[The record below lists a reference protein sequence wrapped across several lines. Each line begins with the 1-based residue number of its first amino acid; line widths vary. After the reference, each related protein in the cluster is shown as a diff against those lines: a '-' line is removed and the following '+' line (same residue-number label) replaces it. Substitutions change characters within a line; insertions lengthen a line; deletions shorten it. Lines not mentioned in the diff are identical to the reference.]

1 VSTSPKTARDAVC
14 LTIYNAKP
22 DCQYQWHQSATTH
35 CILLLDFCNGYQEIN
50 VMVIESTNQSINL
63 LSYQLG
69 AGNSLDKYYVGKY
82 PIIS

>member
-1 VSTSPKTARDAVC
+1 MA
-14 LTIYNAKP
+14 N
-22 DCQYQWHQSATTH
+22 
-35 CILLLDFCNGYQEIN
+35 YQEIN